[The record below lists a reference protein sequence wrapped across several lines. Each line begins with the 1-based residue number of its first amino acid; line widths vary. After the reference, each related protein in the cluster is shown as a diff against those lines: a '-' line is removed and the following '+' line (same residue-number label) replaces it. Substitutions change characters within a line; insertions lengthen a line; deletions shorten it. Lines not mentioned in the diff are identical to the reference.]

1 MISGIDAE
9 RSSSSHGAGP
19 VVVGSAARDV
29 AAADPRGWRL
39 GGAVTYAGLALARLG
54 LEPRIL
60 MGADPEA
67 AAAEELELLRRAGAD
82 LTLVPL
88 PRGPVFENRQ
98 VGGLREQHCL
108 EPGDPLP
115 VAALPASWRGAGDW
129 LLVPVAG
136 ELEDAWAD
144 VPGASARVAVGWQGL
159 LRDLPRGG
167 RVARRPPGA
176 SPLLGRA
183 DLIVVSRLDFDPETR
198 IADLGAFLRRGA
210 TLVVTDGEAGG
221 EAWRVEGGQA
231 RPATRYEAIAAS
243 DLVDGTGAGDTF
255 LAGLVAARMGHP
267 LASVDPQG
275 VDGPPGADLR
285 LAAAIGSLTVE
296 GLGVRG
302 VPSLPAIE
310 ERLRSSLRP
319 G

>member
-1 MISGIDAE
+1 MTSGTRAHA
-9 RSSSSHGAGP
+9 RSSSGGAGP
-19 VVVGSAARDV
+19 VVVGSASRDV
-29 AAADPRGWRL
+29 ASSDPRGWRL

-82 LTLVPL
+82 LSLVPL
-88 PRGPVFENRQ
+88 ARGPVFDNRQ

-115 VAALPASWRGAGDW
+115 VAALPASWRGAGEW

-144 VPGASARVAVGWQGL
+144 APNASARVAVGWQGL

-167 RVARRPPGA
+167 SVARRPPGA

-183 DLIVVSRLDFDPETR
+183 DLVGVSRMDLAPGTR
-198 IADLGAFLRRGA
+198 IADLGAFLRSGA

-221 EAWRVEGGQA
+221 EVWRVEGGRA
-231 RPATRYEAIAAS
+231 RAGARYEAFAAD

-267 LASVDPQG
+267 LASVGPRG
-275 VDGPPGADLR
+275 ADGPPWADLR

-310 ERLRSSLRP
+310 ERLRAWLRP

>member
-1 MISGIDAE
+1 VTSGIGAE
-9 RSSSSHGAGP
+9 RSASSDGAGP

-82 LTLVPL
+82 LSLVPL
-88 PRGPVFENRQ
+88 ARGPVFDNRQ

-108 EPGDPLP
+108 GPGDPLP
-115 VAALPASWRGAGDW
+115 VAALPAAWRGAGDW

-136 ELEDAWAD
+136 ELET
-144 VPGASARVAVGWQGL
+144 PGRTCRRLGPRRGRLAGAPARHAA
-159 LRDLPRGG
+159 RRPA
-167 RVARRPPGA
+167 ARRPPGA

-183 DLIVVSRLDFDPETR
+183 DLVVVSRLDFDPETR

-221 EAWRVEGGQA
+221 EVWRVEGVQA

-243 DLVDGTGAGDTF
+243 ELVDGTGAGDTF

-267 LASVDPQG
+267 LAFVGPRG
-275 VDGPPGADLR
+275 ADGPPGADLR

-310 ERLRSSLRP
+310 ERLRAWLRP

>member
-1 MISGIDAE
+1 MTSGTRARA
-9 RSSSSHGAGP
+9 RSSSGGAGP
-19 VVVGSAARDV
+19 VVLGSASRDV

-144 VPGASARVAVGWQGL
+144 APGASARVAVGWQGL

-167 RVARRPPGA
+167 PVARRPPGA
-176 SPLLGRA
+176 SPLLSRA
-183 DLIVVSRLDFDPETR
+183 DLVVVSRLDLAPGTQ
-198 IADLGAFLRRGA
+198 IADLGAFLRSGA

-221 EAWRVEGGQA
+221 EVWRVEGGRA
-231 RPATRYEAIAAS
+231 RAGARYEAFAAD

-310 ERLRSSLRP
+310 ERLRAWLRP